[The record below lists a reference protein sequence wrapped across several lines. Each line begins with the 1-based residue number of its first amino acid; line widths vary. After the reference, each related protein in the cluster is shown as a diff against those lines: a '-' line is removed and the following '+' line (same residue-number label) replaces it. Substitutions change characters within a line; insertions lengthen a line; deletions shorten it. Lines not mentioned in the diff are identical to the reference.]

1 MPTRRQVPAAPA
13 RSASQPSP
21 SCYAKKREN
30 ALDAGTVWLNC
41 SQVLWPATP
50 FGGWKRSGWG
60 KEFGA
65 EGIDEFV
72 RRKTV
77 TTAPPGFSTQSY
89 SGAGG

>member
-1 MPTRRQVPAAPA
+1 M
-13 RSASQPSP
+13 
-21 SCYAKKREN
+21 
-30 ALDAGTVWLNC
+30 
-41 SQVLWPATP
+41 LWPATP